1 MSITQ
6 CRGKEIMR
14 ELFLTEADLEDRRKN
29 LAGRLKPYMPGAPFI
44 GADFYPV
51 GLYKKAIAIHGGR
64 HKDLPYQNWRV
75 SLSEQQVS
83 VCYYEIWEYQKVKHR
98 GICYVLN
105 RAYLHLYL
113 LHPSENEKDL
123 IFLQCDPQ
131 EPEGTEHYRFK
142 VAPHVHFEIAGHP
155 WKIAHIPL
163 CDGCQDKVL
172 QSVDTLDEA
181 LKRGMEFIVN
191 QIYPLTSNLGNK
203 KKVL

>member
-1 MSITQ
+1 
-6 CRGKEIMR
+6 MR
-14 ELFLTEADLEDRRKN
+14 ELFLTEADLEERRKN

-44 GADFYPV
+44 RADFCPV
-51 GLYKKAIAIHGGR
+51 GLYKKAIAIHGGG
-64 HKDLPYQNWRV
+64 HKDSSYENWRV

-83 VCYYEIWEYQKVKHR
+83 LCYYEIWEYQKVKHR

-123 IFLQCDPQ
+123 IFLHCDPQ
-131 EPEGTEHYRFK
+131 EPEGAEHYRFK
-142 VAPHVHFEIAGHP
+142 VAPHVHFGIAGNP

-163 CDGCQDKVL
+163 CDGWQDKAL

-191 QIYPLTSNLGNK
+191 QIYPLTSNL
-203 KKVL
+203 